1 MDSDSQ
7 EMEGAAVRDHG
18 GYEVPE
24 KLRKIWAVERDLL
37 KVFLEVCR
45 KHGIHVQV
53 FAGTLLGAVRH
64 GGFIPW
70 DDDVDVCMDRANF
83 DKLLNLP
90 AGTFPPP
97 YFLQTFYNDQ
107 KFYNPFARLR
117 NSDTT
122 GMVRWQASPDYNN
135 GIYIDLHVMDGMA
148 DGLLLK
154 LQERYLHWALRL
166 VEVKLEGARGRGKSF
181 IGRCGRFMCRFLSLN
196 FCIGLHQFLLRLF
209 SSSSNRLSML
219 THPKYFVEKYWLY
232 KSELADS
239 IELEFD
245 GLSVPASRAY
255 DKVLTRIYGDY
266 MTPPSS
272 AERGK
277 WHEGVIFFDPD
288 RPYSAVFKEGLCP
301 EGFKA

>member
-1 MDSDSQ
+1 MDNESP
-7 EMEGAAVRDHG
+7 EMENAAVRDYG

-45 KHGIHVQV
+45 KHEIHVQV

-64 GGFIPW
+64 RGFIPW
-70 DDDVDVCMDRANF
+70 DDDVDVCMDRENF
-83 DKLLNLP
+83 NKLLNLP
-90 AGTFPPP
+90 AGTFPSP

-148 DGLLLK
+148 DGFLLR
-154 LQERYLHWALRL
+154 LQERYLHLALRL
-166 VEVKLEGARGRGKSF
+166 AEVKLEGGGKRRMTF
-181 IGRCGRFMCRFLSLN
+181 VGRCGKFISRFLSVN
-196 FCIGLHQFLLRLF
+196 FCIKLHQFLLRLF

-245 GLSVPASRAY
+245 GLSVPAPRAY
-255 DKVLTRIYGDY
+255 DKVLARIYGDY
-266 MTPPSS
+266 MNPPP
-272 AERGK
+272 AAKRGK

-288 RPYSAVFKEGLCP
+288 RPYTVVFKEGLYP
-301 EGFKA
+301 EEFKA